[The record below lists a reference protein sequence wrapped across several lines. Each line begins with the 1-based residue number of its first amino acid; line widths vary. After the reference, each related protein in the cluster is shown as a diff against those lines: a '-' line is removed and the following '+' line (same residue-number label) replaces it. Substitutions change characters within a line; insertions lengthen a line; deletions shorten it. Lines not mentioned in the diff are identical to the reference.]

1 MGLFKKRPRQEIEK
15 KEKPTRDSVVPDRW
29 QALIP
34 VLDDD
39 TREWVSEA
47 WRDGGVLAWV
57 SLRDEI
63 MAFADE
69 SETLLTT
76 GDLEIGTDLFLLML
90 HDAPNDDRAYGQV
103 ALIAAE
109 AVNRELKTPL
119 ERRLHFRHSV
129 IAVGFLRGDPA
140 KGQEYADIME
150 EGLIDLD

>member
-1 MGLFKKRPRQEIEK
+1 MGLFKKRPRQEIGK
-15 KEKPTRDSVVPDRW
+15 NEKPT
-29 QALIP
+29 LIP

-140 KGQEYADIME
+140 RGQEYVDIME